1 MSCILIFNVACYF
14 GVLSSHYLKGFQ
26 IPIDNLHC
34 NTYGVI
40 TSACIVFLQIREETD
55 TKIDLP
61 NENSESDVIVIT
73 GKKENVLKARDKI
86 ELIQKELVSYVKI

>member
-1 MSCILIFNVACYF
+1 MLFC
-14 GVLSSHYLKGFQ
+14 
-26 IPIDNLHC
+26 
-34 NTYGVI
+34 
-40 TSACIVFLQIREETD
+40 LQIREETD

-86 ELIQKELVSYVKI
+86 EAIQKELVSDSLINYLLLEVTT